1 MKLLPFSSSKQLGHV
16 HKACQQTFALLPE
29 HLFREYT
36 KETAI
41 SRGLQHS
48 SASVCILGAVM
59 SLTLYF

>member
-1 MKLLPFSSSKQLGHV
+1 MKLFPFSSSKQLGHV
-16 HKACQQTFALLPE
+16 HRACQQTFALLPE

-41 SRGLQHS
+41 NRGLQHS
-48 SASVCILGAVM
+48 SASVCILETLM